1 MVLRMVRIQPPIE
14 VITIVSAGRNACDT
28 TWPMKSH
35 DRLIDEVRSY
45 ANPSGNQ
52 LSVSENSSRQNS
64 AIQKY
69 GKAEMMIRT
78 GGRIA
83 SKMPPRRHAA
93 SIPTSVPRMK
103 AMIVAV
109 PTNPKLQGSAS
120 MTTFA
125 TEVGKNVS
133 DTPRFPVNVLPRY
146 SKYCW
151 TMFWSE

>member
-1 MVLRMVRIQPPIE
+1 
-14 VITIVSAGRNACDT
+14 
-28 TWPMKSH
+28 MKSH
-35 DRLIDEVRSY
+35 DRLIDDVRSY

-52 LSVSENSSRQNS
+52 LSVSENSSRQKS

-103 AMIVAV
+103 AMIVAG
-109 PTNPKLQGSAS
+109 PPNPHAPDRGGRGSFCPEGRERARL
-120 MTTFA
+120 
-125 TEVGKNVS
+125 
-133 DTPRFPVNVLPRY
+133 TPRGPG
-146 SKYCW
+146 
-151 TMFWSE
+151 